1 MENTV
6 SVHSSTV
13 SSVGTWSN
21 CLTICNLTIEVLPS
35 FTQANSWQ
43 WRKKHLSCRSAKLD
57 KKTFIRGFWC
67 KFYFPQ
73 FAAEMETR
81 LFISMVSSKKSI
93 WAESSNKGKVPQIWN
108 LRFVQT
114 EVVWLSVLNSVNMV
128 KIDNGEQG
136 DHCERGEPG
145 EHG

>member
-1 MENTV
+1 MQILFSSIFGRNGNKSFYCDV
-6 SVHSSTV
+6 S
-13 SSVGTWSN
+13 N
-21 CLTICNLTIEVLPS
+21 
-35 FTQANSWQ
+35 
-43 WRKKHLSCRSAKLD
+43 
-57 KKTFIRGFWC
+57 
-67 KFYFPQ
+67 
-73 FAAEMETR
+73 
-81 LFISMVSSKKSI
+81 KKSI